1 MCRCMSACVR
11 LVDSSEARKHDDDAT
26 QQSGQVEFVFM
37 QDVYAMFM
45 PDEDVYAM
53 FMPDVYA
60 RCICEGRVG
69 IWNAIL
75 LRTHVPR

>member
-1 MCRCMSACVR
+1 
-11 LVDSSEARKHDDDAT
+11 
-26 QQSGQVEFVFM
+26 VFM

-45 PDEDVYAM
+45 PDVDVYAM